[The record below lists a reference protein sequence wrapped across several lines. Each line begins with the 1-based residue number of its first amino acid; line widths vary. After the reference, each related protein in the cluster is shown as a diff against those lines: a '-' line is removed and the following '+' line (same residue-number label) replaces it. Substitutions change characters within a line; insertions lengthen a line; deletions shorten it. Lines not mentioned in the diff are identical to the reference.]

1 MLGNQDLV
9 ILTPGLNGPY
19 QMFETEHWWPLTLVV
34 IMTSAS
40 IVTLLFQ
47 ILIVGYLF
55 TKPPPKRPI
64 EYLLLYEQV

>member
-1 MLGNQDLV
+1 MLGDQNLV

-40 IVTLLFQ
+40 IVTLIFQ
-47 ILIVGYLF
+47 FLIVGYLF
-55 TKPPPKRPI
+55 TKRAPKRPVD
-64 EYLLLYEQV
+64 YLLLTEQV